1 MAASAATS
9 TATPPTSKRSPTRP
23 EAVRGA
29 VTAPVTRA
37 SRSLT
42 ECRTVRDPGALADLP
57 WDVLLDPQIHTQGP
71 EDVHQ
76 R

>member
-37 SRSLT
+37 SRLT